1 MNIPL
6 RKPGRPHLRVVRGSR
21 LPQPQEPA
29 ADWRRVAR
37 AVLAC
42 TYELAQHLVEH
53 RWSRVDEALRER
65 RELLAGFGRMT
76 LDTEGRSCLR
86 SLTQAADESECALAS
101 MMVARRQQQ

>member
-1 MNIPL
+1 MNFPL
-6 RKPGRPHLRVVRGSR
+6 RKPGRPHLTVVRGSR
-21 LPQPQEPA
+21 APLPRDPA

-37 AVLAC
+37 AVMAC

-65 RELLAGFGRMT
+65 RELLAGFERMS

-86 SLTQAADESECALAS
+86 ALTQAADESECALAS
-101 MMVARRQQQ
+101 MMGARRQQQ